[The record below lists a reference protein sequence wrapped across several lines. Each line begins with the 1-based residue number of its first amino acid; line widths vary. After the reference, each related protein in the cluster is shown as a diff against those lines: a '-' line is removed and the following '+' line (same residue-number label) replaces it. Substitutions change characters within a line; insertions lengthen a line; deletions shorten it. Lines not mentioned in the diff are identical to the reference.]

1 MPITI
6 FDIVLFQLTASQG
19 GWRLWSFTMDY
30 KCKNFNSQPHKE
42 ADGAQGM
49 SGLLAIVFQLTA
61 SQGGWLS
68 HAYQQTFANTF
79 QLTAS
84 QGGWR
89 LFLLLFSPAY
99 RISTHSLTRRL
110 TYGRKEDFDTYCIS
124 THSLTRR
131 LTHVNYTAKTSIR
144 ISTHSLTRRL
154 TMIKMIWN
162 ISIVFQLTASQG
174 GWRTFDSV
182 GKSLTNFNSQPHK
195 EADLYGRYEP
205 INGLYISTH
214 SLTRRLT
221 KLTDEQYNE
230 LIFQLTASQGGW
242 LVTFSF
248 PYAWICYFNSQP
260 HKEADTKQIPCIYN

>member
-1 MPITI
+1 MITARKGDNI
-6 FDIVLFQLTASQG
+6 IISTHSLTRRLTWGSGRVPVGVSTFQLTASQG

-110 TYGRKEDFDTYCIS
+110 TIIRV
-124 THSLTRR
+124 HS
-131 LTHVNYTAKTSIR
+131 
-144 ISTHSLTRRL
+144 
-154 TMIKMIWN
+154 
-162 ISIVFQLTASQG
+162 
-174 GWRTFDSV
+174 SV
-182 GKSLTNFNSQPHK
+182 LSVHFNSQPHK
-195 EADLYGRYEP
+195 EADQCVM
-205 INGLYISTH
+205 T
-214 SLTRRLT
+214 TQ
-221 KLTDEQYNE
+221 KQK
-230 LIFQLTASQGGW
+230 F
-242 LVTFSF
+242 
-248 PYAWICYFNSQP
+248 YFNSQP
-260 HKEADTKQIPCIYN
+260 HKEADSNFIQ

>member
-1 MPITI
+1 MITARKGDNIIISTHSLTRRLTWGSGRVPVGVSTFQLTASQGGWRSMPITI

-110 TYGRKEDFDTYCIS
+110 TYFRYCIG
-124 THSLTRR
+124 
-131 LTHVNYTAKTSIR
+131 NIR
-144 ISTHSLTRRL
+144 T
-154 TMIKMIWN
+154 
-162 ISIVFQLTASQG
+162 
-174 GWRTFDSV
+174 
-182 GKSLTNFNSQPHK
+182 
-195 EADLYGRYEP
+195 
-205 INGLYISTH
+205 
-214 SLTRRLT
+214 
-221 KLTDEQYNE
+221 
-230 LIFQLTASQGGW
+230 
-242 LVTFSF
+242 
-248 PYAWICYFNSQP
+248 YFNSQP
-260 HKEADTKQIPCIYN
+260 HKEADSNFIQ